1 MPEPEIYFLKGNDL
15 RVRFLLFLSEM
26 MMKSTK
32 TNMIFSNWYFSLLNH
47 RGCPHVLH
55 DYNMN
60 DNDYPNR
67 FSIYYLHILVGL
79 SRQENQQVF
88 SSIS

>member
-1 MPEPEIYFLKGNDL
+1 
-15 RVRFLLFLSEM
+15 M
-26 MMKSTK
+26 MIKSNK
-32 TNMIFSNWYFSLLNH
+32 TNIDFSNWYFSLLNH

-67 FSIYYLHILVGL
+67 FSIYYLCILVGL
-79 SRQENQQVF
+79 SRQENQQAF
-88 SSIS
+88 SSVS